1 MAKSTWAVDPAH
13 SEIGFSAKHMM
24 FTTVRGSFKKFDA
37 TVAADPDDLSTAD
50 IEFTIDAASVDT
62 RNEDRDNH
70 LKGADFFDV
79 ENHPTITF
87 KATDIKKTADQEYD
101 MTGDVTIR
109 GVTKP
114 VTFHVV
120 YNGTGKNPWGAE
132 VAGFEATATI
142 SRKDFGLTYNA
153 ALETGGV
160 LISDQVKL
168 NVEIQASKQA

>member
-13 SEIGFSAKHMM
+13 SEIGFSTKHMM

-70 LKGADFFDV
+70 LRGADFFDV

-101 MTGDVTIR
+101 MTGLVTIR

>member
-1 MAKSTWAVDPAH
+1 MAKTTWAVDASH

-24 FTTVRGSFKKFDA
+24 FTTVRGSFKKFEA
-37 TVAADPDDLSTAD
+37 TVVADPEDLSTAEID
-50 IEFTIDAASVDT
+50 FTIDVASVDT

-70 LKGADFFDV
+70 LRTGDFFDV
-79 ENHPTITF
+79 ENYPTITF
-87 KATDIKKTADQEYD
+87 KATETKKTGEHEYD
-101 MTGDVTIR
+101 MIGDVTIH

-120 YNGTGKNPWGAE
+120 YQGTGKNPWGAE
-132 VAGFEATATI
+132 VAGFEATAAI

-168 NVEIQASKQA
+168 NLEIQASKQA